1 MIEGLDNGSVVDNR
15 VDNSGSVVDNRVDSS
30 GVVGVSEGVDDT
42 SSVVH
47 RVDSS
52 EWGVGES
59 GVDKSGISFGFP
71 LVNHVGESRVTTDEW
86 GSVAD
91 SWTAIVIVDRVD
103 HRASIADGA
112 DS

>member
-1 MIEGLDNGSVVDNR
+1 MIVGLDNSSVVDNR

-30 GVVGVSEGVDDT
+30 GVVGVSEGVDDS

-59 GVDKSGISFGFP
+59 GVDKSGISFSFP
-71 LVNHVGESRVTTDEW
+71 LVNHVGESRVTSDKR

-91 SWTAIVIVDRVD
+91 SWDTIVIVDGVD
-103 HRASIADGA
+103 HGVSVADGA

>member
-1 MIEGLDNGSVVDNR
+1 MIVGLDNGSVVDNR
-15 VDNSGSVVDNRVDSS
+15 VDNSGSVVDNGVDSS

-59 GVDKSGISFGFP
+59 GVDKSGISFSFP

-86 GSVAD
+86 GSVAE
-91 SWTAIVIVDRVD
+91 SWDTIVVVDGVD
-103 HRASIADGA
+103 HRVSVADGT